1 LNSSPTKKAP
11 QQQDQIDSFKVLIQ
25 DQLHYSKSKI
35 DLLMSKVDS
44 MDNTYDKR
52 LSNLE
57 AVVTPLLQ
65 EKLNHNAVQSQI

>member
-1 LNSSPTKKAP
+1 MT
-11 QQQDQIDSFKVLIQ
+11 
-25 DQLHYSKSKI
+25 
-35 DLLMSKVDS
+35 KVDS

-65 EKLNHNAVQSQI
+65 EKMHQNAQ